1 MVESCMR
8 GQIYIVTDRPV
19 APPFGSE
26 TWGNRWGI
34 IVSNNVNNKYSN
46 VVEVVYLTTSKR
58 KLNKPL
64 PTHVQIQ
71 SENKTAV
78 ALCEQIISVDKH
90 RLSELR
96 GTVTKEEL
104 QQIDQALLIS
114 LGVTNT
120 PYPNALFQK
129 WENYVNKYN
138 LMGADTDEIVSLR
151 QDRDLYKTVYTQTLD
166 ELNRSKQIIDGLM
179 KANDASLIQN

>member
-1 MVESCMR
+1 MVDSYMR
-8 GQIYIVTDRPV
+8 GQIYIVTNRQDDIPI
-19 APPFGSE
+19 GSE

-46 VVEVVYLTTSKR
+46 VVEMVYLTTSKR

-71 SENKTAV
+71 SDNKTAV

-96 GTVTKEEL
+96 GTITKEEL

-114 LGVTNT
+114 LGVINT

-129 WENYVNKYN
+129 WENYINKYN
-138 LMGADTDEIVSLR
+138 LMGTDTDEIVSLR
-151 QDRDLYKTVYTQTLD
+151 QDRDLYKTVYNQTLD
-166 ELNRSKQIIDGLM
+166 ELNRYKQIIDGLM
-179 KANDASLIQN
+179 KSNDVSLM